1 MNLSKQS
8 QAALVL
14 LMLGEEVA
22 GEVFKRLE
30 TSDIAQLSR
39 GMSELTPVEDDQ
51 RDIVLEEFYDLCVKG
66 DPLVLTNGLAF
77 LNSLAEKFLD
87 AEANKALQDAIVMDK
102 QTKLELGMVDSKIL
116 ANLIRK
122 EHPQTISLI
131 MAYTDSGKSAEV
143 LSQLPVETQVEVCL
157 RMASL
162 DTVTPQMLKA
172 VEGALLSELQG
183 FLDLEA
189 QETSGVVLVAE
200 ILNAIEKSHEER
212 IFEQLMEI
220 DPELAEEIRNNMFVF
235 DDLINIEDRGI
246 QTLLRSVDQQ
256 TLILALKTADDSMK
270 TKILGNMSQRAAEM
284 LEEDLE
290 VMGPTR
296 LSEVEKAQTALTQ
309 LALKLEAEG
318 QIAIARAGSDDD
330 FV

>member
-1 MNLSKQS
+1 MNISKQS

-30 TSDIAQLSR
+30 TSDIALLSR
-39 GMSELTPVEDDQ
+39 GMTELKPVEDDT
-51 RDIVLEEFYDLCVKG
+51 RDMILEEFYDLCMKG

-77 LNSLAEKFLD
+77 LNSLAEKYLD

-131 MAYTDSGKSAEV
+131 MAYTDSAKSAEV

-189 QETSGVVLVAE
+189 QETSGVILVAE

-235 DDLINIEDRGI
+235 DDLINIDDRGI

-256 TLILALKTADDSMK
+256 TLILALKTADDTMK

-284 LEEDLE
+284 LEEDME

-296 LSEVEKAQTALTQ
+296 LSEVEKAQTSVTQ